1 MNIKVVSRNVGFAL
15 LVSALF
21 MFISVGISVA
31 YGFDGGFQPLLIS
44 GLITLVFGFFP
55 FIFVRQAQEISV
67 KDGYCI
73 IVLSWVLSF
82 VFGMLPYLLWGHE
95 FSVINAWFESVSGY
109 TTTGATILEDI
120 EAVPRSLLFWRS
132 STHFIGGLG
141 VVVFLLLI
149 LPSTSPFRLRLT
161 KIEVS
166 SLTRQGYRLRSAKM
180 VQVILFVYLGITVLA
195 GLCYFLAGMDWFD
208 AINHA
213 FSSVSTGGFSTWNDS
228 LTHFNSTAINVIAVV
243 FAMLAS
249 LHFGLLYATLISRSL
264 KTLFSNSVV
273 RYFLLTTAISIVV
286 IALSLRFQGDYTS
299 FGHAVV
305 DSVYQVVCFITTTGF
320 GMVDNAGWPALACVV
335 LMLISLQCGMSGS
348 TSGGIKADRFF
359 VAFKTMAHQMR
370 LTLHPASVTQIKT
383 GNNRYIKE
391 TDVLPVTMFMFI
403 YIVIIFVTIALLLLC
418 GVGATEAISG
428 AVASISNVGPGLG
441 ELGTMCNYATQPVFA
456 KLIYSICMFFGRIEI
471 YPIFAVFYMMF
482 NRDK

>member
-21 MFISVGISVA
+21 MFISVGISII

-44 GLITLVFGFFP
+44 GVITLVFGFFP
-55 FIFVRQAQEISV
+55 FIFVRQSQEITIR
-67 KDGYCI
+67 DGYCI
-73 IVLSWVLSF
+73 IVLSWLLSF
-82 VFGMLPYLLWGHE
+82 IFGMLPYLLWGHG
-95 FSVINAWFESVSGY
+95 FTVINAWFESVSGY
-109 TTTGATILEDI
+109 TTTGATILRDI
-120 EAVPRSLLFWRS
+120 ESVPRSLLFWRS

-166 SLTRQGYRLRSAKM
+166 SLTRQGYRLRSAKI

-228 LTHFNSTAINVIAVV
+228 LMHYNSTAINVVAVV

-249 LHFGLLYATLISRSL
+249 LHFGLIYATLITHSL
-264 KTLFSNSVV
+264 KTLFGNSTV
-273 RYFLLTTAISIVV
+273 RYFLLTTLIAIVI
-286 IALSLRFQGDYTS
+286 IALSLRFQGSYAS
-299 FGHAVV
+299 FGRAVV
-305 DSVYQVVCFITTTGF
+305 DSIYQVVCYITTTGF
-320 GMVDNAGWPALACVV
+320 GMVDNAGWPALACVM

-348 TSGGIKADRFF
+348 TSGGMKADRFY
-359 VAFKTMAHQMR
+359 VAFQTIIHQMR
-370 LTLHPASVTQIKT
+370 VTLHPSSVTQIKT
-383 GNNRYIKE
+383 GNHYIKE

-403 YIVIIFVTIALLLLC
+403 YLLIIFVAIALLLMC
-418 GVGATEAISG
+418 GVGVTESISG

-441 ELGTMCNYATQPVFA
+441 ELGTMCNYASQPFFA
-456 KLIYSICMFFGRIEI
+456 KLIYSICMFLGRIEI

-482 NRDK
+482 NRER

>member
-1 MNIKVVSRNVGFAL
+1 MGFAL

-21 MFISVGISVA
+21 MFISVGVSA
-31 YGFDGGFQPLLIS
+31 YYGMDEGFQPLLIS

-55 FIFVRQAQEISV
+55 FIFVRQTQEISIR
-67 KDGYCI
+67 DGYCI
-73 IVLSWVLSF
+73 IVLSWLFSF
-82 VFGMLPYLLWGHE
+82 IFGMLPYLLWGHG

-109 TTTGATILEDI
+109 TTTGATTLIDI
-120 EAVPRSLLFWRS
+120 ESAPRSILFWRS

-166 SLTRQGYRLRSAKM
+166 SLTRQGYRLRSAKI

-195 GLCYFLAGMDWFD
+195 AASYMLAGMEPFD
-208 AINHA
+208 AVNHA

-228 LTHFNSTAINVIAVV
+228 LMHYHSTAINVVAVV

-249 LHFGLLYATLISRSL
+249 LHFGLIYATLITHSL
-264 KTLFSNSVV
+264 KTLFGNSVV
-273 RYFLLTTAISIVV
+273 RYFLLTTLIAIVV
-286 IALSLRFQGDYTS
+286 MALSLRFQGSYDS
-299 FGHAVV
+299 FGRATV
-305 DSVYQVVCFITTTGF
+305 DSVYQVVCYITTTGF
-320 GMVDNAGWPALACVV
+320 GMVDNAGWPAFACVV

-348 TSGGIKADRFF
+348 TSGGMKADRFY
-359 VAFKTMAHQMR
+359 VAFKTVAHQMR
-370 LTLHPASVTQIKT
+370 MTLHPSSVTQIKA
-383 GNNRYIKE
+383 GGNRYIKE

-403 YIVIIFVTIALLLLC
+403 YLLIIFIAIALLLLC
-418 GVGATEAISG
+418 GVGVTEAISG

-441 ELGTMCNYATQPVFA
+441 ELGTMGNYAAQPIMA

-482 NRDK
+482 NKDK

>member
-21 MFISVGISVA
+21 MFLSVGISVA
-31 YGFDGGFQPLLIS
+31 YGMDGGFQPLLIS

-55 FIFVRQAQEISV
+55 FIFVRQTQEISV
-67 KDGYCI
+67 RDGYCI
-73 IVLSWVLSF
+73 IVLSWLLSF
-82 VFGMLPYLLWGHE
+82 IFGMLPYLLWGHD
-95 FSVINAWFESVSGY
+95 FTVINAWFESVSGY
-109 TTTGATILEDI
+109 TTTGATILRDI
-120 EAVPRSLLFWRS
+120 ESVPRSLLFWRS

-166 SLTRQGYRLRSAKM
+166 SLTRQGYRVRSAKM

-228 LTHFNSTAINVIAVV
+228 LMHYNSTAINVIAVV
-243 FAMLAS
+243 FAMIAS
-249 LHFGLLYATLISRSL
+249 LHFGLIYATLITHSF
-264 KTLFSNSVV
+264 KTLFGNSTVK
-273 RYFLLTTAISIVV
+273 YFLLTTLIAIVV
-286 IALSLRFQGDYTS
+286 IALSLRFQGGYES
-299 FGHAVV
+299 FGRATV
-305 DSVYQVVCFITTTGF
+305 DSVYQVVCYITTTGF
-320 GMVDNAGWPALACVV
+320 GMVDNAGWPALACVM

-348 TSGGIKADRFF
+348 TSGGMKADRFY
-359 VAFKTMAHQMR
+359 VAFQTVIHQMR
-370 LTLHPASVTQIKT
+370 VTLHPSSVTQIKT
-383 GNNRYIKE
+383 GNHYIRE

-403 YIVIIFVTIALLLLC
+403 YLLIIFVAIALLLMC
-418 GVGATEAISG
+418 GVGVTEAISG
-428 AVASISNVGPGLG
+428 AVASMSNVGPGLG
-441 ELGTMCNYATQPVFA
+441 ELGTMGNYTAQPVLA

-482 NRDK
+482 NKDR